1 MKEEY
6 QKYEYYI
13 ENTFKMG
20 RVLMIRNDLDLAIDK
35 FTEVCFSIENF
46 LFTQDTYPINIKFL
60 IDSLHSLGNIYE
72 QKKIADK
79 SLYFYTLHRK
89 FLEFLNS
96 HPEILASERQLII
109 LPQVKSNINNS
120 YEHKIESLRNNFSNL
135 FKEIHTAVEMK
146 SDIITD
152 DDLNNLSG
160 NIKKQYQTKKQ
171 EERKEAGIFLRDLA
185 QMRKDKDKKT
195 FYGRIINYF
204 NENSNTFFVIF
215 LIIIIIIAFILTSLI
230 TYKLYSESKFN
241 EKQRRLS
248 YLHNLNPQKKNEL

>member
-35 FTEVCFSIENF
+35 FTEVCFSIEKF
-46 LFTQDTYPINIKFL
+46 LFMQDKDPLNIKFL
-60 IDSLHSLGNIYE
+60 IDSLYSLGNIYE

-79 SLYFYTLHRK
+79 SLCFYTLHRK

-96 HPEILASERQLII
+96 HQEIFASERHLII
-109 LPQVKSNINNS
+109 LPQIKSNIDNS
-120 YEHKIESLRNNFSNL
+120 NEDKIESLRNDFSNL
-135 FKEIHTAVEMK
+135 FKEMHKAVEMK

-152 DDLNNLSG
+152 DDINDLSG

-185 QMRKDKDKKT
+185 QVRKDEDKKT

-204 NENSNTFFVIF
+204 NENSSAFFIIF
-215 LIIIIIIAFILTSLI
+215 LIILIIIAFILTLII
-230 TYKLYSESKFN
+230 TYKLYSVSKFN

-248 YLHNLNPQKKNEL
+248 YLHNLNPKKKNEL